1 MLIVDYQSKSYYRF
15 LEDMPAIA
23 KHKKRF
29 LVTLNGASKNDL
41 ATTSQDF
48 VSVTTNS
55 MQYSNAINE
64 KASATSVA
72 TLFNDTRNNRN
83 NLLFENADLLFDK
96 RTALKRSHE
105 RDDNFDLNNLFKS
118 IAKHNGIVIL
128 ATENKQTLSASMST
142 KVDVLIRFPNT

>member
-29 LVTLNGASKNDL
+29 LITLNGASQDDL
-41 ATTSQDF
+41 ATISQNFTAVTSN
-48 VSVTTNS
+48 T
-55 MQYSNAINE
+55 MHYSNAIND
-64 KASATSVA
+64 KASATAVA
-72 TLFNDTRNNRN
+72 TLFNDARSSRN

-105 RDDNFDLNNLFKS
+105 RDSNFDLNNLFKS

-142 KVDVLIRFPNT
+142 KVDVLIRFPNA